1 MRNYFMFDSALM
13 CRMIGPPKRLVFTGG
28 GTRCLVYVEALI
40 VLEDAGILRDVQ
52 EYWGTSAGAL
62 VATLLSLSRSAKVLK
77 DCMYATDFVKF
88 RDIDVNNLLSMNKT
102 WGLDNG
108 VSLMKEVERILDTIH
123 PNSKDLCMCDIPNV
137 TMIIANVSNHTLI
150 QCSAANY
157 PSLPVIDAIRAT
169 MSLPLFFRP
178 YIHKDSGHIWVDGA
192 IGANFAWMLLPS
204 DKDRY
209 ESLGFTFDHGDV
221 TAPTTISEY
230 LLSMIHFREPKTIH
244 ELKAKYVA
252 NILWFPPLPFPS
264 WFMRLTESDLSMLQ
278 TIGAGVARHWLESNW
293 NSAPPS
299 CLPCPPETNES
310 SHPCEDHHNPS
321 PPCPPHH
328 TEQMSGNQKSS
339 DHERLRDSSRP
350 QLPVKQQTYRRWSY

>member
-1 MRNYFMFDSALM
+1 MVM
-13 CRMIGPPKRLVFTGG
+13 PPKRLVFTGG
-28 GTRCLVYVEALI
+28 GTRCIVFVEALI
-40 VLEDAGILRDVQ
+40 VLEDAGVLSDVQ

-62 VATLLSLSRSAKVLK
+62 VATLLALSKSAKVLK
-77 DCMYATDFVKF
+77 ECMYGTDFVKF

-108 VSLMKEVERILDTIH
+108 LSLMKEVERILDTIH
-123 PNSKDLCMCDIPNV
+123 PNSKALCMCDIPNV

-150 QCSAANY
+150 QCSAENY

-169 MSLPLFFRP
+169 MSLPIFFRP
-178 YIHKDSGHIWVDGA
+178 YIHKESGHIWVDGA

-204 DKDRY
+204 EESRS
-209 ESLGFTFDHGDV
+209 ESLGFTFDHGHV
-221 TAPTTISEY
+221 SSPTTISEY

-244 ELKAKYVA
+244 ELKAKYMA

-278 TIGAGVARHWLESNW
+278 TIGAEVARRWLESNS
-293 NSAPPS
+293 NSAQPS

-321 PPCPPHH
+321 QHDPLHH
-328 TEQMSGNQKSS
+328 TEQTSGTQKSS
-339 DHERLRDSSRP
+339 DHERPQDSSRP
-350 QLPVKQQTYRRWSY
+350 QLHVKQRTGRRWSW